1 MVSGVSY
8 AEMIK
13 SAISSLD
20 EREGSTRISIANF
33 ILESFD
39 VNNCHEAAVKTKMRQ
54 NLRRM
59 VIFFLHFYN
68 GAFINSRF
76 SRSFTARGVS
86 SRDPTRV

>member
-8 AEMIK
+8 SEMIK

-59 VIFFLHFYN
+59 VIIFL
-68 GAFINSRF
+68 AFINDFRQIGATGLTGYV
-76 SRSFTARGVS
+76 RLVHKT
-86 SRDPTRV
+86 